1 MQEKLGKIVHNGEIY
16 DLDDIS
22 SIDKLEKL
30 LSKLDKEEKEIK
42 NEIEDTIKSDL
53 EKENKGDV

>member
-16 DLDDIS
+16 DLDDVS

-30 LSKLDKEEKEIK
+30 LAKLAQEEKDIK
-42 NEIEDTIKSDL
+42 SEIEDTIKSDL
-53 EKENKGDV
+53 EERE